1 ILLFSGANKITV
13 SNVEIVRVDL
23 AFSID
28 NVTEV
33 NINNV
38 KIMEPTAITDV
49 PKGAFR
55 IRNMYQSSI
64 KNVTIDGNG
73 MQGILFNIYQ
83 NLVDVLISNIT
94 ATNINDLHLF
104 HADSSSN
111 VKNLVVNN
119 STFEM
124 KKVTTQR
131 ARFRGVG
138 STALFENNTFINTG
152 AKYSS
157 LFSNDAGTSISLTQ
171 NKHSGFTNLAVT
183 SDASI
188 LSNNIDLDK

>member
-64 KNVTIDGNG
+64 ENVTIDGNG
-73 MQGILFNIYQ
+73 MEGILFNIYQ

-94 ATNINDLHLF
+94 ATDINDLHLF
-104 HADSSSN
+104 HADSTSN

-124 KKVTTQR
+124 KKVSTQR
-131 ARFRGVG
+131 SRFLGKG
-138 STALFENNTFINTG
+138 SIALFENNTFVNTG
-152 AKYSS
+152 VQFSS
-157 LFSNDAGTSISLTQ
+157 LFNIGTNTSISLNA
-171 NKHSGFTNLAVT
+171 NKYSGFTKLTN
-183 SDASI
+183 
-188 LSNNIDLDK
+188 SNNSLN